1 MMKKYSANEL
11 WDFIGRIETD
21 TPEETRRRAEL
32 AVKVLDR
39 CDYLDIDTY
48 NDMMD
53 AIAYLVRESYHN

>member
-1 MMKKYSANEL
+1 MMKKYSVNEL
-11 WDFIGRIETD
+11 WAFVNRVETD
-21 TPEETRRRAEL
+21 TPEETRRRAGL
-32 AVKVLDR
+32 AMQVLDK

>member
-1 MMKKYSANEL
+1 MKKYSVNDL
-11 WDFIGRIETD
+11 WAFVNRIETD
-21 TPEETRRRAEL
+21 VSEETRRRANL
-32 AVKVLDR
+32 AMQVLDK